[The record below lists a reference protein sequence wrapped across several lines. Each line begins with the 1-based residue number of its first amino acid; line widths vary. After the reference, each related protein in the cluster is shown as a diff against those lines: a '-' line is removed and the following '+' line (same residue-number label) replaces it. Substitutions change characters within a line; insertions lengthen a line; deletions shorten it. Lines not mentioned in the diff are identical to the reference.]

1 MITHFMIPR
10 SALLLASSAFLLLA
24 CGNGDEAQA
33 AKSAAAAPD
42 VEAAPQAAQE
52 TASEEAA
59 YKTAPSGRYSL
70 DKNHGYITFTYSHK
84 GYSNPFLRWRN
95 WDAVLDWNAQD
106 PTKSLVSVTIQTA
119 DIDSGVDAFDE
130 HLKSGDMFEVEAF
143 PEITFVSTQITKNDD
158 WTGVI
163 TGDLTM
169 KGETHPVTLEV
180 SFNKAGEG
188 GDEGVYVIGFSGR
201 TKILRSQWGLGYAV
215 PFVGDEVEIIVEAEF
230 DNGAESQ

>member
-1 MITHFMIPR
+1 MTTRFMPLR
-10 SALLLASSAFLLLA
+10 PALLLAASAFLLLA
-24 CGNGDEAQA
+24 CGNGDNAEA
-33 AKSAAAAPD
+33 AKPSASAPD
-42 VEAAPQAAQE
+42 VEAAPAAQE

-59 YKTAPSGRYSL
+59 YRLAPTGRYLL
-70 DKNHGYITFTYSHK
+70 DKNHGYITFTYSHQ

-95 WDAVLDWNAQD
+95 WDAVLDWNAED
-106 PTKSLVSVTIQTA
+106 PTQSAIKVTIQTA

-130 HLKSGDMFEVEAF
+130 HLKSADMFEVETF
-143 PEITFVSTQITKNDD
+143 PEISFVSTQITKNDD

-188 GDEGVYVIGFSGR
+188 RDEGVYILGFSGR
-201 TKILRSQWGLGYAV
+201 TKILRSQWGLDYAV
-215 PFVGDEVEIIVEAEF
+215 PFVGDEVEIIIEAEF
-230 DNGAESQ
+230 NGGS